1 MSKSVW
7 EIFNEETP
15 EVADAYVKL
24 SAAINEVAALD
35 EKTRT
40 LILVGIF
47 SATRDPV
54 ALGHFIRTA
63 FNVGASKEEIQSA
76 ALLAFNTGVT
86 FAEMSVP
93 LIKEVSDSL

>member
-15 EVADAYVKL
+15 EVAEAYVKL
-24 SAAINEVAALD
+24 SAAINAVGALD
-35 EKTRT
+35 DKTRT

-54 ALGHFIRTA
+54 ALKHFTRMA

-76 ALLAFNTGVT
+76 ALLAFNNGVT
-86 FAEMSVP
+86 FAELSIP
-93 LIKEVSDSL
+93 LIKEVSEAL

>member
-7 EIFNEETP
+7 EIFSEETP
-15 EVADAYVKL
+15 EVAEAYIKL
-24 SAAINEVAALD
+24 SAAINKDVVLD
-35 EKTRT
+35 DKTRT

-54 ALGHFIRTA
+54 ALRHFTRMA
-63 FNVGASKEEIQSA
+63 FNAGASKKEIQAA

-86 FAEMSVP
+86 FAELSIP
-93 LIKEVSDSL
+93 LIKEVSESL

>member
-1 MSKSVW
+1 
-7 EIFNEETP
+7 
-15 EVADAYVKL
+15 
-24 SAAINEVAALD
+24 
-35 EKTRT
+35 
-40 LILVGIF
+40 
-47 SATRDPV
+47 V

>member
-1 MSKSVW
+1 MSVW

-15 EVADAYVKL
+15 KVAEAYVKL
-24 SAAINEVAALD
+24 SAAINEVGALD
-35 EKTRT
+35 EKTRA

-54 ALGHFIRTA
+54 ALRHFIRTA

-93 LIKEVSDSL
+93 MIKEVSESL